1 MDFKT
6 PASLKAEHEEL
17 HHLLI
22 QATQLP
28 GKTGEAAK
36 AVAELMHPHF
46 VKEEELALPP
56 LGLLSMLASG
66 NFSRE
71 MEQVIPLTDKLKNSL
86 PEMLEEHRQ
95 IVAALEV
102 LGRNAQAED
111 HPEVAIFAQKL
122 KLHAQTEEEVMYPA
136 AILVGEFVKM
146 KAGRT
151 TPES

>member
-1 MDFKT
+1 
-6 PASLKAEHEEL
+6 
-17 HHLLI
+17 
-22 QATQLP
+22 
-28 GKTGEAAK
+28 
-36 AVAELMHPHF
+36 MHPHF